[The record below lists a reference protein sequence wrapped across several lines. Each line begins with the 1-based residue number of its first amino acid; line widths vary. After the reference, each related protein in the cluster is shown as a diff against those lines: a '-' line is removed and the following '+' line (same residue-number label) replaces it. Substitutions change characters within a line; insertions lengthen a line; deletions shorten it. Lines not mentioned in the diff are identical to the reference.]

1 MNGWIGSCLRV
12 NLTNGKHSKEE
23 LKPELLQKYLGGRG
37 LGVRL
42 FTDEV
47 SPGTDALSP
56 DNKII
61 FSSGPLVGT
70 GAVTGASCSVITK
83 SALTGTLSC
92 AKMRGHFGAEMKFAG
107 FDMIIIEG
115 KAESPVILSIMHDKV
130 RLIPALQYW
139 GRTTS
144 ETEDMVRKSFNDQ
157 WVARETFITAIGP
170 AGERLLPVANIVNDR
185 FLTVGGAGIGAVMG
199 SKNLKA
205 IAVKGQHSL
214 NVADGNR
221 FVQVVNTLINKLNSA
236 PLTSQSMTQWGSA
249 FLVGLC
255 FQKGILPSNNFR
267 MAPVSLKNIGTESLE
282 NAFALRSRGC
292 FACPVACI
300 KKTDMERQEYSG
312 KGMVP
317 TYLAIG
323 SLGVNCGI
331 SDMATIGMANMLCAE
346 MGLDPVETGGT
357 LATAMELVE
366 KKAVTAEELKI
377 DLQFGKAAGMLEA
390 IRLISTKKGHAQ
402 RLGQGA
408 KALSESFGMPDV
420 FMGVKGMSMSSFDP
434 RAIQGMGLHFATC
447 NYGPHHL
454 YAYTFIDEL
463 LNVNEKMDPDSTE
476 GKPTLTKLY
485 QDTTAVMDSLGLCNW
500 PLMGLKFKNFVPL
513 VNSCLGT
520 SYTAEDLLLTG
531 ERVWNAERL
540 FNLKEG
546 LNGTDDALP
555 ARFTDEPISKER
567 GEEMVSRVKDMLPEY
582 YRIRGWNEKGEPS
595 PETLKTLGLEIV
607 SCPGLK

>member
-1 MNGWIGSCLRV
+1 
-12 NLTNGKHSKEE
+12 
-23 LKPELLQKYLGGRG
+23 
-37 LGVRL
+37 
-42 FTDEV
+42 
-47 SPGTDALSP
+47 
-56 DNKII
+56 
-61 FSSGPLVGT
+61 
-70 GAVTGASCSVITK
+70 
-83 SALTGTLSC
+83 
-92 AKMRGHFGAEMKFAG
+92 MRGHFGAEMKFAG

-546 LNGTDDALP
+546 FNGTDDALP
-555 ARFTDEPISKER
+555 ARFTDEPVSKEK
-567 GEEMVSRVKDMLPEY
+567 GKEMVSRVKDMLPEY